1 MRILYVADGRS
12 PTALNWISYFVEA
25 GHEVHLA
32 SSFRTRTDLN
42 FASQQFV
49 PVAFS
54 ERAGEPGQGAGSAG
68 RIPIQWRT
76 RLRQWAGPMTL
87 EGSAGALRELASR
100 IEPDLVHAMR
110 IPFEGMLAG
119 QAGLSAPLL
128 ISVWGNDFTLHAASS
143 PYMKRATR
151 KATCRADA
159 LHSDTQ
165 RDSKLS
171 WEWGFDPAKPSLVA
185 PGNGGIRSEIF
196 NSKGRTKSTRPTVI
210 NPRGLRSYVRNDL
223 FFKAIPLVLKEM
235 PETRFLCPAME
246 GRPEAENFVGHLG
259 IEESVELLPM
269 LSAQEMADNYLQAQV
284 MVSPSE
290 HDGTPNSMLE
300 AMACGSFPV
309 AGRLD
314 SVEEWI
320 EDGRNGRLVELND
333 EHELAEVIIESLKN
347 VNLRSKARKINQA
360 LISERAAY
368 ANVMPKVAT
377 FYEEIIASK

>member
-25 GHEVHLA
+25 GHEVHWA
-32 SSFRTRTDLN
+32 SSFRAQINLDL
-42 FASQQFV
+42 ASQQFV

-54 ERAGEPGQGAGSAG
+54 ERAGGVGEGTGGVG
-68 RIPIQWRT
+68 RLPLQWRT
-76 RLRQWAGPMTL
+76 RIRQWAGPMTL
-87 EGSAGALRELASR
+87 KGAAGPLRELAER

-128 ISVWGNDFTLHAASS
+128 ISVWGNDFTLHASSS
-143 PYMKRATR
+143 PYMKKATR
-151 KATCRADA
+151 RATCRADA

-165 RDSKLS
+165 RDSKLA

-196 NSKGRTKSTRPTVI
+196 NSKGRAKSTQPTVI

-223 FFKAIPLVLKEM
+223 FFKAIPLVLAEI
-235 PETRFLCPAME
+235 PETRFLCPAMQ
-246 GRPEAENFVGHLG
+246 GQPEAERFVRHLG

-269 LSAQEMADNYLQAQV
+269 LSAQEMADNYRQAQV

-333 EHELAEVIIESLKN
+333 ERELAEAIIESLKN
-347 VNLRSKARKINQA
+347 VNLQSKARKINQA